1 MFIKRKPHAGCQ
13 NHTPGNDRMVPSAA
27 AWHYLQWEC
36 SIPSLLGYTAH
47 FCPGG
52 LDLSPLT
59 LTFKPVQA
67 RDQTHLP
74 CEFGANAFSRSRDIW
89 FTNRKVTNSAK
100 NRTLLACGNKRQRL
114 SNIADLTCKKQHFII
129 RDVSSNIADLTC
141 KKQHFIIHDVS
152 GRRLASLAQDCNAL
166 YSHPPSTLMD
176 HCKAC
181 RQTTFNHTSSSN

>member
-1 MFIKRKPHAGCQ
+1 MFHSVAAGVHCTFLSWWPWPFTSDLDIQ
-13 NHTPGNDRMVPSAA
+13 TRPSEGPNTSSL
-27 AWHYLQWEC
+27 WIWCKCVQPFQRYL
-36 SIPSLLGYTAH
+36 IH
-47 FCPGG
+47 
-52 LDLSPLT
+52 
-59 LTFKPVQA
+59 K
-67 RDQTHLP
+67 QT
-74 CEFGANAFSRSRDIW
+74 NK
-89 FTNRKVTNSAK
+89 KVTNSAK